1 MKTEADVIVVGAG
14 PGGAAAAR
22 YLANEGFD
30 VIGLEK
36 SRFPREKV
44 CGDGLTPRAVK
55 EIQLIGL
62 ETPREE
68 GWIPN
73 YGLRMV
79 GGGHRLEFPWHELES
94 FPNYGLSLPRAQF
107 DHRLA
112 EHARAAGADVREG
125 WHVDALLIRDAQGE
139 FVVDSDSA
147 ERAAAVRPGGEA
159 RVVGVV
165 ARQTDEKGRKV
176 GEPTEFRAP
185 LVISADGVSARLA
198 LGLGLERKVNRPMG
212 VAVRTYM
219 ETPRHAEEW
228 MEGHV
233 EIWSGERGNSDMLPG
248 YGWIFPLGDGTAN
261 VGLGTLSAKGTPS
274 GLDHRGL
281 MKGWLEHSAKDWD
294 FGDQIGGIKGAAIP
308 MAFNRQPHYV
318 PGMMLVGDSGGM
330 VNPFNGEG
338 IAYAMQAARRATE
351 AAVAAREAGSDDAA
365 REQALAAYARM
376 MKDDLGGYYSLGRVF
391 ASLIEHPT
399 VMSIC
404 VKYGLPRPLIMEFVS
419 RLLADV
425 YEPRG
430 GAWSDK
436 LLSAMVRVA
445 PAA

>member
-1 MKTEADVIVVGAG
+1 MKTEADVIVIGAG
-14 PGGAAAAR
+14 PGGSAAAR
-22 YLANEGFD
+22 YLASEGFS
-30 VIGLEK
+30 VIALEK

-44 CGDGLTPRAVK
+44 CGDGLTPRAVR
-55 EIQLIGL
+55 ELQLIGL
-62 ETPREE
+62 PTPREE

-73 YGLRMV
+73 RGLRMI
-79 GGGHRLEFPWHELES
+79 GGGHRIEFPWHDLES

-125 WHVDALLIRDAQGE
+125 WHVDAALRDDSGE
-139 FVVDSDSA
+139 GL
-147 ERAAAVRPGGEA
+147 GGGG

-165 ARQTDEKGRKV
+165 ARPVDEAGKKGDSV
-176 GEPTEFRAP
+176 EFRAP
-185 LVISADGVSARLA
+185 LVISADGVSARIA
-198 LGLGLERKVNRPMG
+198 LGMGIERKPKRPMG
-212 VAVRTYM
+212 VAVRTYFT
-219 ETPRHAEEW
+219 TPRHEEEW
-228 MEGHV
+228 MEGHL
-233 EIWSGERGNSDMLPG
+233 EIWDGERGRSNLLPG

-274 GLDHRGL
+274 KLDHRAL
-281 MKGWLEHSAKDWD
+281 LRDWLEHSAQDWEL
-294 FGDQIGGIKGAAIP
+294 GEQVGEVKGAAIP

-318 PGMMLVGDSGGM
+318 PGMMLVGDTGGM

-351 AAVAAREAGSDDAA
+351 AAVAAREARSDIE
-365 REQALAAYARM
+365 RERALRSYARM

-391 ASLIEHPT
+391 ASLVDHPT
-399 VMSIC
+399 VMKVC
-404 VKYGLPRPLIMEFVS
+404 TRYGLPRPLVMEFVS

-430 GAWSDK
+430 GSWADR
-436 LLSAMVRVA
+436 LLATLTRIA

>member
-1 MKTEADVIVVGAG
+1 MKTEADVIVIGAG
-14 PGGAAAAR
+14 PGGSAAAR
-22 YLANEGFD
+22 YLASEGFS
-30 VIGLEK
+30 VIALEK

-44 CGDGLTPRAVK
+44 CGDGLTPRAVR
-55 EIQLIGL
+55 ELQLIGL
-62 ETPREE
+62 PTPREE

-73 YGLRMV
+73 RGLRMI
-79 GGGHRLEFPWHELES
+79 GGGHRIEFPWHDLES

-125 WHVDALLIRDAQGE
+125 WHVDAALRD
-139 FVVDSDSA
+139 DSGAGLD
-147 ERAAAVRPGGEA
+147 GGG

-165 ARQTDEKGRKV
+165 ARPVDEAGKKGDSV
-176 GEPTEFRAP
+176 EFRAP
-185 LVISADGVSARLA
+185 LVISADGVSARIA
-198 LGLGLERKVNRPMG
+198 LGMGIERKPKRPMG
-212 VAVRTYM
+212 VAVRTYFT
-219 ETPRHAEEW
+219 TPRHEEEW
-228 MEGHV
+228 MEGHL
-233 EIWSGERGNSDMLPG
+233 EIWDGERGRSNLLPG

-274 GLDHRGL
+274 KLDHRAL
-281 MKGWLEHSAKDWD
+281 LRDWLEHSAQDWEL
-294 FGDQIGGIKGAAIP
+294 GEQVGEVKGAAIP

-318 PGMMLVGDSGGM
+318 PGMMLVGDTGGM

-351 AAVAAREAGSDDAA
+351 AAVAAREARSDIE
-365 REQALAAYARM
+365 RERALRSYARM

-391 ASLIEHPT
+391 ASLVDHPT
-399 VMSIC
+399 VMKVC
-404 VKYGLPRPLIMEFVS
+404 TRYGLPRPLVMEFVS

-430 GAWSDK
+430 GSWADR
-436 LLSAMVRVA
+436 LLATLTRIA

>member
-1 MKTEADVIVVGAG
+1 MKTEAEVIVVGAG

-22 YLANEGFD
+22 YLAVEGFD
-30 VIGLEK
+30 VIALEK
-36 SRFPREKV
+36 SHYPREKV

-55 EIQLIGL
+55 ELQLIGL
-62 ETPREE
+62 ETPRDE

-73 YGLRMV
+73 HGLRMV
-79 GGGHRLEFPWHELES
+79 GGGHRLEFPWHDLES
-94 FPNYGLSLPRAQF
+94 FPNFGLSLPRAQF

-112 EHARAAGADVREG
+112 QHARAAGADVREG
-125 WHVDALLIRDAQGE
+125 WHVDALIIRDADGE
-139 FVVDSDSA
+139 FVVDKDKA

-165 ARQTDEKGRKV
+165 ARETDEKGRKV
-176 GEPTEFRAP
+176 GDPVEYRAP
-185 LVISADGVSARLA
+185 LIISADGVSGRLA
-198 LGLGLERKVNRPMG
+198 LGLGIERKVNRPMG
-212 VAVRTYM
+212 VAVRTYI

-228 MEGHV
+228 MEGHL
-233 EIWSGERGNSDMLPG
+233 EIWDGERGNSKLLPG

-281 MKGWLEHSAKDWD
+281 MRDWLDHSAQDWE
-294 FGDQIGGIKGAAIP
+294 FGEQVGPIKGAAIP

-351 AAVAAREAGSDDAA
+351 AAVGAREAGDDAVA
-365 REQALAAYARM
+365 AEKALAAYARM

-391 ASLIEHPT
+391 ATLIEHPT

-404 VKYGLPRPLIMEFVS
+404 TKYGLPRPLVMDFVS

-436 LLSAMVRVA
+436 LLSALIRVS